1 MGSFLISVVIP
12 VYNAQAFLC
21 RCVESVLAQTDSDWE
36 LVLINDGSK
45 DGSAELCNALAAR
58 DSRIK
63 AYHQPNAGAA
73 AARNHG
79 AELARGEYLAFV
91 DADDYLSP
99 DYLSYLRH
107 LLTLGSARISCCGN
121 VWTTNPSEAF
131 ECTAEETVQI
141 MDARQAGMSV
151 IGPLGLQMLVPWGKL
166 IPRDLMLS
174 YPFPN
179 GRKAEDEAALYK
191 ILYKAGGVIIGSRV
205 CYAYFQNSGSLMHNV
220 DEKQRLDMLL
230 TLRERVA
237 FFKEQDEPDL
247 ADIMYGY
254 YLNMMIGDWAAGH
267 RDGLEDLKKVK
278 VLSYLKCHV
287 SVLYRANFLWW
298 KLTGGNLIGF
308 VDRIREKLHI

>member
-1 MGSFLISVVIP
+1 MDSFLISVVIP
-12 VYNAQAFLC
+12 VYNAQAFLT

-36 LVLINDGSK
+36 LVLINDGSR
-45 DGSAELCNALAAR
+45 DGSAELCDALAAR
-58 DSRIK
+58 DRRIK

-79 AELARGEYLAFV
+79 AQLAEGEYLAFV

-99 DYLSYLRH
+99 DYLTYLRH
-107 LLTLGSARISCCGN
+107 LLTLGSARVSCCGN
-121 VWTTNPSEAF
+121 VWTTSPSENF
-131 ECTAEETVQI
+131 DRSGEDTIQI
-141 MDARQAGMSV
+141 LDARQSGMSV

-166 IPRDLMLS
+166 IPRDLMLC

-205 CYAYFQNSGSLMHNV
+205 CYAYFQNPGSLMHNV
-220 DEKQRLDMLL
+220 DEKHRLDILL
-230 TLRERVA
+230 TMKERVA
-237 FFKEQDEPDL
+237 FFQEQNDLDL

-267 RDGLEDLKKVK
+267 RVGLEDLQKVK
-278 VLSYLKCHV
+278 VLSYLKSPV
-287 SVLYRANFLWW
+287 PLLYRANFLWW

-308 VDRIREKLHI
+308 VDRTREKLHI